1 MHPNKVGIF
10 LRKNKVSINGSKLEK
25 ESCWLDL
32 NPDWFKIE
40 SENPS
45 KQNALIGDI
54 HHVCG

>member
-1 MHPNKVGIF
+1 VKNKVG
-10 LRKNKVSINGSKLEK
+10 INGSKLEK
-25 ESCWLDL
+25 EFCWLDF

-54 HHVCG
+54 HHVRG